1 MLAVLRGLF
10 GKLLINESQVS
21 DNLFN
26 EILISSSI
34 LMGSLSYF
42 QMKDE
47 IRLMNNCGQF
57 L

>member
-21 DNLFN
+21 DSLFN